1 MEEKDFFKHK
11 AQDYEKEVKKVDNV
25 KNIANLILK
34 EITYKEDMHLMD
46 FGSGTGLLLSNIA
59 PYVSKITAVDISES
73 MSKVLND
80 KKDKIHCV
88 LDIKKIDLSKETL
101 NKKFDGIISSMTI
114 HHIENIEKIF
124 TTFYDMLDA
133 KGSIAIADLDLED
146 GSFHTQDTG
155 IFHFG
160 FNRDEFLGIAQKVG
174 FKNLKIQTAS
184 IIKKSTGTYRVFLL
198 TGIK

>member
-11 AQDYEKEVKKVDNV
+11 AHNYEKEVRKVDNV

-59 PYVSKITAVDISES
+59 PHISKITAVDISES

-80 KKDKIHCV
+80 KRDKIPCI

-101 NKKFDGIISSMTI
+101 NEKFDGIISSMTI

-124 TTFYDMLDA
+124 KTFYDMLDA
-133 KGSIAIADLDLED
+133 NGSIAIADLDLED
-146 GSFHTQDTG
+146 GSFHSQDTG

-160 FNRDEFLGIAQKVG
+160 FNRDEFIGIAQKVG

-184 IIKKSTGTYRVFLL
+184 IIEKPTGTYRVFLL